1 MRWAWCSSSSRCRW
15 FRRQSSVTT
24 VDRFPWQ
31 RTSRVPMWHLWRRCR
46 EPTGTSTS
54 SWTKPGVLPRRWRWR
69 APRMQRVTRSWS
81 DAWPGPRSPWHR
93 AWWSRNARR
102 SSTSTG
108 RCCTLATV
116 PPALNTATVSCRSRP
131 GSCGVEHPMT
141 ASRAA
146 GWGMGALPRIVRGEG
161 SYVYDADG
169 RRYLDGSGG
178 PAAFSI
184 GHGNREVNAAIAA
197 QLDQVACGYRY
208 LFTSEP
214 LEELTQLLLRLY
226 ADELGHIV
234 YSGSGS
240 EAVESAMKVALQY
253 WDARGL
259 PAKKRFIARERS
271 YHGNTLGALSVSGFL
286 ERRRPFEGS
295 LLDVSFVSAANAYR
309 PLRGIAGSAL
319 VAALAEELDERIRA
333 LGPDRVA
340 AFIFEPVVGAAGGA
354 VPAPDGY
361 ARAIRAL
368 CDRHQVLVIADEVM
382 CGAGRCGTWRAL
394 EHDRVVPDILA
405 IGKGLA
411 GGYIPLAAKI
421 VRRTVAETIIAAQGT
436 ILTGH
441 TYSGHTAACAAGL
454 AVQRIIERESLIS
467 RVRVRGETLRRDVR
481 GRGYLIGIELVEDR
495 ATKEPF
501 PAERA
506 LSQTIG
512 RRAFEEGLICYPCAG
527 NVGGVRGVTI
537 IVAPPYNAS
546 EAELAELIEKLAGA
560 LERTLTST

>member
-1 MRWAWCSSSSRCRW
+1 
-15 FRRQSSVTT
+15 
-24 VDRFPWQ
+24 
-31 RTSRVPMWHLWRRCR
+31 
-46 EPTGTSTS
+46 
-54 SWTKPGVLPRRWRWR
+54 
-69 APRMQRVTRSWS
+69 
-81 DAWPGPRSPWHR
+81 
-93 AWWSRNARR
+93 
-102 SSTSTG
+102 
-108 RCCTLATV
+108 
-116 PPALNTATVSCRSRP
+116 
-131 GSCGVEHPMT
+131 MT
-141 ASRAA
+141 ANRAA
-146 GWGMGALPRIVRGEG
+146 GWGMGVLPRIVRGEG

-197 QLDQVACGYRY
+197 QLDKVACGYRY
-208 LFTSEP
+208 LFTSEA
-214 LEELTQLLLRLY
+214 LEQLTRLLL
-226 ADELGHIV
+226 ACCGPEFKHIV

-240 EAVESAMKVALQY
+240 EAVESALKVALQY

-259 PAKKRFIARERS
+259 LAKKRFIARERS

-309 PLRGIAGSAL
+309 PLRGLAGAEL
-319 VAALAEELDERIRA
+319 VAALAEELDARLRA
-333 LGPDRVA
+333 LGPETVA

-354 VPAPDGY
+354 VPAPPGY
-361 ARAIRAL
+361 AKAIRAV

-394 EHDRVVPDILA
+394 EHDGVVPDIMA
-405 IGKGLA
+405 VGKGLA
-411 GGYIPLAAKI
+411 GGYIPLAA
-421 VRRTVAETIIAAQGT
+421 TILRKELGDMILSAQGA

-467 RVRVRGETLRRDVR
+467 RVRVRGETLRLELQDALRRFDEVGDVR
-481 GRGYLIGIELVEDR
+481 GRGYLIGIEFVRDR

-501 PAERA
+501 PRERA
-506 LSQTIG
+506 LSQSIG
-512 RRAFEEGLICYPCAG
+512 GRAFEDGLICYPCAG
-527 NVGGVRGVTI
+527 NVAGIMGDTI

-546 EAELAELIEKLAGA
+546 EAELAELIERLTGA
-560 LERTLTST
+560 IGRTLRAG